1 MEFFV
6 RSVSVVAP
14 GLDGWMQ
21 ARAVLR
27 GDSAYSPDQP
37 RAFTPDILPA
47 NARRRITP
55 TIHAALH
62 AASQAASAIACN
74 PEQMS
79 LVFVSC
85 YGDLEVTHRICSALS
100 QDQKPVSP
108 IDFHNSVHNA
118 PAGYWAI
125 ACQSNSPSLS
135 LSAGPEG
142 FSAGLLEAG
151 MQACLESAP
160 VLLVSYDLPPPAF
173 MAWPGHPTAA
183 FSSAF
188 VLEPEPHEDSLGK
201 IQIEVCT
208 RPPEHPSLPPE
219 LEEMYTDN
227 PAARSLPLLAAIA
240 GEQMTNCTLAH
251 HSPEQSLSVIY
262 SPC

>member
-6 RSVSVVAP
+6 RSTSVVAP
-14 GLDGWMQ
+14 GLDGWEQ

-27 GDSAYSPDQP
+27 GDTAYTPSPP
-37 RAFTPDILPA
+37 AKFTPEFLPA

-55 TIHAALH
+55 TVHAALQT
-62 AASQAASAIACN
+62 AWQAASEGASD
-74 PEQMS
+74 PEQTS
-79 LVFVSC
+79 VVFVSC
-85 YGDLEVTHRICSALS
+85 YGDLEVTDRICTALT
-100 QDQKPVSP
+100 QDQQPVSP

-125 ACQSNSPSLS
+125 GSQSTSPSLS

-151 MQACLESAP
+151 MQTCLESTP
-160 VLLVSYDLPPPAF
+160 VLLVTYDLPPPAF
-173 MAWPGHPTAA
+173 MAWPEHPKAA

-188 VLEPEPHEDSLGK
+188 ILEPHPHEHSLGK
-201 IQIEVCT
+201 LHIEVCG
-208 RPPEHPSLPPE
+208 RPPGHPPLPPE
-219 LEEMYTDN
+219 LEQMYADN

-240 GEQMTNCTLAH
+240 GERRSHCVLAH
-251 HSPEQSLSVIY
+251 QIPEQSLAVSY
-262 SPC
+262 LPC